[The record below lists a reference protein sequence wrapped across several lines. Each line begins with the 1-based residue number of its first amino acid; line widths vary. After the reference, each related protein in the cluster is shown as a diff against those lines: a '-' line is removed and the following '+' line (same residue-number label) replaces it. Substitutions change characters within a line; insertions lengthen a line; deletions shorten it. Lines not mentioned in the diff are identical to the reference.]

1 MSYYV
6 HNIPGRLRVR
16 SAQLKHHSCKATNLC
31 TVLKTMDGV
40 KTTELNQKSGSL
52 IVYYDPNQLTADDI
66 LYLTHKAGCL
76 DKIISH
82 SAQSQSSSTKAGAII
97 GNAIF
102 GTVVKKSLEASM
114 FSLLKVA
121 FR

>member
-16 SAQLKHHSCKATNLC
+16 SAQLKKHSCQATNLC
-31 TVLKTMDGV
+31 AALKAMDGV
-40 KTTELNQKSGSL
+40 ESTELNQKSGSL

-66 LYLTHKAGCL
+66 LYLTHQAGCL
-76 DKIISH
+76 DKIIS
-82 SAQSQSSSTKAGAII
+82 SAAQSQSRSTNAGAMI

-114 FSLLKVA
+114 LSLLKVA